1 MFVRRTQTR
10 STTNGERYFTH
21 RLVRSERRG
30 SRVRQR
36 TLLNL
41 GSHFSVPQ
49 ADWPL
54 LCARIDQLLSPQEAL
69 PACDIPHAV
78 EREAHRIAA
87 QLLAGQVSLLP
98 DSAQQHDAGD
108 GEREFHNVDVASL
121 QLLRPRSVGV
131 EHLGLWAMQQVQFIP
146 LLAQLGLN
154 GPQRAAAVG
163 SIIARMAAPGSERAT
178 YSWLCHRSALGELLD
193 TDFEAMSMMQLYRAS
208 DALVGR
214 QQEIEQHLFNRVTD
228 LFGLQTTVTLYDLTN
243 TYFEGEAAAQDLAK
257 HGHSKEKRSDCPL
270 LTLALVL
277 DGSGFVRRSE
287 VLAGN
292 VKEQKVL
299 AATLKR
305 LEVPVDAL
313 IVMDCGAA
321 TEENLK
327 WMRQQGYRY
336 LAVSRERTRRFDA
349 DSAQCLRTASGQQ
362 VHVQLVNS
370 QDGAEVRL
378 YCYSEARQAKEQA
391 MVQRAVRRF
400 EKALKDLHEGLSRP
414 RTHKKLER
422 IWQRIGRLVAASGGV
437 GQHYQIEVQADA
449 SGKKAVAITWEQQP
463 VAGSKLTDPGV
474 YCLRSNQ
481 TDWDAER
488 MWRTYIMLT
497 DLEAVFRSLKSELGL
512 RPIFHQK
519 QHRSN
524 GHLFITVLAYQLV
537 QVIRRRLRERGEHA
551 SWATL
556 RSILAAQQRV
566 TTTFRCADGRTL
578 HVRKATQAEPQQQAI
593 YDALGVAPAPGG
605 VRKLVAE

>member
-87 QLLAGQVSLLP
+87 QLVAGQVPLLP
-98 DSAQQHDAGD
+98 ESAPQHDAGD

-146 LLAQLGLN
+146 LLTQLGLN

-214 QQEIEQHLFNRVTD
+214 QQEIEQHLFNRMTD

-349 DSAQCLRTASGQQ
+349 DSAQCLRTASGQRPCPVGEQ
-362 VHVQLVNS
+362 RGSRGPVLLLGGS
-370 QDGAEVRL
+370 PSEGAGDGA
-378 YCYSEARQAKEQA
+378 AGRQALREGIEGPPRGAVAAADAQEA
-391 MVQRAVRRF
+391 GAYLAADRAPCGRQRGRGA
-400 EKALKDLHEGLSRP
+400 ALPDRGAGRCERQEGGRDHVG
-414 RTHKKLER
+414 TTAG
-422 IWQRIGRLVAASGGV
+422 GRLEADRSGGV
-437 GQHYQIEVQADA
+437 L
-449 SGKKAVAITWEQQP
+449 P
-463 VAGSKLTDPGV
+463 
-474 YCLRSNQ
+474 
-481 TDWDAER
+481 
-488 MWRTYIMLT
+488 
-497 DLEAVFRSLKSELGL
+497 
-512 RPIFHQK
+512 
-519 QHRSN
+519 
-524 GHLFITVLAYQLV
+524 
-537 QVIRRRLRERGEHA
+537 
-551 SWATL
+551 
-556 RSILAAQQRV
+556 AQQSDGLG
-566 TTTFRCADGRTL
+566 CADDVAHL
-578 HVRKATQAEPQQQAI
+578 HHVDGP
-593 YDALGVAPAPGG
+593 
-605 VRKLVAE
+605 